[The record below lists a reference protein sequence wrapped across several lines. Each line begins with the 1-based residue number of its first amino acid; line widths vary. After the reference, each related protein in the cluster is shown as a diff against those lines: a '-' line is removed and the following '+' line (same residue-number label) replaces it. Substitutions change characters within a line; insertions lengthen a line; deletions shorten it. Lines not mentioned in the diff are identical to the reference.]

1 MHMADPRSF
10 FCLFPHKSTALLCLQ
25 KEIGCLIGYHAVIA
39 SDNTKGSI
47 ALCIKFCVKQVAWLE
62 TFRIEAEVLR
72 NIAARQ
78 QKFILSGST
87 PDVEVTGFIDILT
100 IE

>member
-1 MHMADPRSF
+1 M
-10 FCLFPHKSTALLCLQ
+10 
-25 KEIGCLIGYHAVIA
+25 
-39 SDNTKGSI
+39 
-47 ALCIKFCVKQVAWLE
+47 AWLE

>member
-1 MHMADPRSF
+1 MADPRSF
-10 FCLFPHKSTALLCLQ
+10 FCLFPHKSTTLLCLQ
-25 KEIGCLIGYHAVIA
+25 KEIGCLIGCHTVIA
-39 SDNTKGSI
+39 GDNTERTI
-47 ALCIKFCVKQVAWLE
+47 ALCKKFCVKQMAWLK